1 MYSASSN
8 RQGKGSSMGISISSS
23 VVVVVVEPFALFSE
37 AFLGRKVKH
46 LSTLAIVDDGGV
58 VLGEIEEKLG
68 RFDLIDDDETPLE
81 LSEILSPKWVVA
93 SSDTLSLLVTLLRC
107 SLLPLELIVVFRE

>member
-8 RQGKGSSMGISISSS
+8 RQGKGSSMGISISFS
-23 VVVVVVEPFALFSE
+23 VVIVVEPFALFSE

-68 RFDLIDDDETPLE
+68 LFDLIDDDETPLE
-81 LSEILSPKWVVA
+81 LSEILSPK
-93 SSDTLSLLVTLLRC
+93 
-107 SLLPLELIVVFRE
+107 